1 MVGFGIFNPLRG
13 IVQAQNIGYVAIG
26 LGEFDCNL
34 VLTFGVN
41 SAV

>member
-1 MVGFGIFNPLRG
+1 MVGFRILNPLRG
-13 IVQAQNIGYVAIG
+13 IVQAQNVGYVAVG
-26 LGEFDCNL
+26 LGEFDCHL